1 MLAAGPYTGTS
12 SADRCAPSTEP
23 LLGGDD
29 DSVVVPVLGEAA
41 GAHSWALL
49 HSPTDRIELLTDF
62 GGVSAPREVYAA
74 VYLRSPTARA
84 ATLALGPDDGARA
97 WLDDAEVLE
106 VSSCQGTNVD
116 QFQAEIALSGGWQRL
131 MVKVRDQGGGWG
143 TYIRLLDGDGLPI
156 TDLELALGP
165 DGVDVL
171 DQTDSDGD
179 GVGDVC
185 DDTP

>member
-1 MLAAGPYTGTS
+1 MAIVIDIEFGADGIRIDLPHQLA
-12 SADRCAPSTEP
+12 DELHLAPATFMR
-23 LLGGDD
+23 GDLARP
-29 DSVVVPVLGEAA
+29 S
-41 GAHSWALL
+41 
-49 HSPTDRIELLTDF
+49 DRIELLTDF
-62 GGVSAPREVYAA
+62 GGGSAPREVYAA
-74 VYLRSPTARA
+74 VYLRSPTART

-97 WLDDAEVLE
+97 WLDEAEVLE